1 MTESAKDGATP
12 GPGASTR
19 RRLLFGAVGAAAG
32 AAGIGLAWWQGQQAS
47 ALAPEQAALW
57 QLEFQTPGGG
67 PLAMRSFAGKPLL
80 LNFWATWCPP
90 CVEELPLLDRFFS
103 ENSGNGWQV
112 LGLAVDQAAPVNSFL
127 QRMPLR
133 FPVALAGFAGIELS
147 KSLGNLSGGLPF
159 TVVLGAA
166 GAVVHRKIGL
176 VKDEDLQL
184 WRNLR

>member
-1 MTESAKDGATP
+1 MNESAP
-12 GPGASTR
+12 GPGAPAPIAPGR
-19 RRLLFGAVGAAAG
+19 RRLLYAAVAAAAG
-32 AAGIGLAWWQGQQAS
+32 AGGVGLAWWQREQTP

-57 QLEFQTPGGG
+57 KLEFQTPGGAA
-67 PLAMRSFAGKPLL
+67 LAMRSFAGNPLL

-90 CVEELPLLDRFFS
+90 CIEELPLLDRFFA

-112 LGLAVDQAAPVNSFL
+112 LGLAVDQAAPVNTFL

-159 TVVLGAA
+159 TVVLGAT
-166 GAVVHRKIGL
+166 GAVLHRKIGL
-176 VKDEDLQL
+176 VKEDDLRL
-184 WRNLR
+184 WRSLR

>member
-1 MTESAKDGATP
+1 MNESANGAASP
-12 GPGASTR
+12 GPGANTR

-32 AAGIGLAWWQGQQAS
+32 AAGVGLAWWQRQQEPAP
-47 ALAPEQAALW
+47 APEQAALW
-57 QLEFQTPGGG
+57 QLEFQTPAGA
-67 PLAMRSFAGKPLL
+67 PLTMRSFAGKPLL

-90 CVEELPLLDRFFS
+90 CVEELPLLDRFFA

-112 LGLAVDQAAPVNSFL
+112 LGLAVDQAAPVNTFL

-159 TVVLGAA
+159 TVVFGAS
-166 GAVVHRKIGL
+166 GAVAQRKIGL
-176 VKDEDLQL
+176 VKEGDLQL
-184 WRNLR
+184 WRTLR